1 MRVTIN
7 DLAANLNISRENIE
21 QVDSKQLFI
30 VTTSNNTAN
39 LYSYYM
45 KVGEL
50 NRAINTWTLTV
61 ATHSQTTSK
70 QLTKFAKSRRKL
82 GYTIEY
88 SDNI

>member
-1 MRVTIN
+1 MSVTIN
-7 DLAANLNISRENIE
+7 DLAAMLNISRENIA

-30 VTTSNNTAN
+30 VTTGNNTAD
-39 LYSYYM
+39 LYSYYT

-50 NRAINTWTLTV
+50 NRVTKTWTLTITKYSV
-61 ATHSQTTSK
+61 TTSK
-70 QLTKFAKSRRKL
+70 QLSQFANSRRKM